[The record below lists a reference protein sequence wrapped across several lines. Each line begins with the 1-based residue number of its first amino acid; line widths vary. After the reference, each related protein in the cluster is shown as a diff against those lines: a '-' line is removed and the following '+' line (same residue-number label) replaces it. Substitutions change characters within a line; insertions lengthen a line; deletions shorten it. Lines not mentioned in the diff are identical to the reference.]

1 MVQPLPTIEGGFG
14 TLLADPP
21 WAFRTY
27 DGKRQTPH
35 RDHRGAGDHYAV
47 TETHELCSLPVS
59 DVAAKDAALFMW
71 VVDSH
76 FPDALALGAAWGFE
90 FKTCAFTLKPSV
102 AVAWWGGR
110 GVR

>member
-1 MVQPLPTIEGGFG
+1 MVQPLPTIEGGF
-14 TLLADPP
+14 
-21 WAFRTY
+21 
-27 DGKRQTPH
+27 
-35 RDHRGAGDHYAV
+35 
-47 TETHELCSLPVS
+47 
-59 DVAAKDAALFMW
+59 
-71 VVDSH
+71 